1 MTADGS
7 ASGGKTAVIAT
18 DLSTASESMINSE
31 TGLGCLGRIGVDR
44 IHLVTVVPSNVHSG
58 MPGMGFQKRR
68 QEALRRYRSTV
79 EDAGFS
85 VETHVVRGTPHRR
98 INGIAGS
105 VGADLVMVGS
115 RGKSPLENRVIG
127 STARNLAR
135 TTVVP
140 LLVDRI
146 ERGVDDPE
154 TIRRHLFKRTLF
166 ATDFSENAERAFR
179 SFEYLRHATEEV
191 TLVHVES
198 PKDDTSGGDDPEA
211 RLAELTERLDDWG
224 LDVRSEVRRGD
235 PAEEI
240 LAAEEEHDPS
250 TLLLGSRGRSRL
262 RRLLLGSV
270 SEDVVARAKGNVFL
284 VPPPRTA

>member
-1 MTADGS
+1 MTAPS
-7 ASGGKTAVIAT
+7 TPSGKSAVIAT
-18 DLSTASESMINSE
+18 DLSSASESMIESE
-31 TGLGCLGRIGVDR
+31 TGLSCLDRIGVDR

-58 MPGMGFQKRR
+58 MPGMGFEKRR
-68 QEALRRYRSTV
+68 KRTLRRYRSRV
-79 EDAGFS
+79 EDAGFA

-98 INGIAGS
+98 INGIAES
-105 VGADLVMVGS
+105 VAADVVMVGS

-135 TTVVP
+135 TTVAP

-146 ERGVDDPE
+146 QRGVDEPD
-154 TIRRHLFKRTLF
+154 TVRRHLFKRTLF

-179 SFEYLRHATEEV
+179 SFDYLRHATEEV

-198 PKDDTSGGDDPEA
+198 PKDDTGDADPEA
-211 RLAELTERLDDWG
+211 RLADLVERLDDWG
-224 LDVRSEVRRGD
+224 LDAETQVRRGD

-240 LAAEEEHDPS
+240 LAAEAEHDPS

-270 SEDVVARAKGNVFL
+270 SEDVVARATGNVFL
-284 VPPPRTA
+284 VPPPRSA